1 MKKVLFTVIISIV
14 VLSLNAQPIITGAP
28 FLTITPDSRGS
39 GMGDNG
45 VATSPDV
52 ASIFYNSAKYP
63 FMEKKAGLM
72 VSYSPWLKGLAS
84 DMQVNY
90 LSGFYKINN
99 LQSFQTSLKYFYI
112 GEIIFTNNNGEEIF
126 RGKATEFAF
135 TGGYSLKMNDY
146 WAAALNLKFIYS
158 NLTAG
163 ANTGSQT
170 HPGIA
175 AAGDLSFYY
184 RKDISLGKL
193 PSTISWGLTMQNMGT
208 KIDYGSSFRPFIP
221 TNLKTGFALNMNF
234 DEFNS
239 LQLSFEMNKLMV
251 PTQDSTM
258 NLAEYYSIP
267 VTEGMIRSF
276 YDSPGGFSEEM
287 QEIIWSGGAE
297 YGYNNMLF
305 LRSGLF
311 LENANKGGRKF
322 ISVGLGFKYSVFDID
337 FSYLI
342 PFGITDSPLKNTM
355 RFTLSFYF
363 DKNNN
368 K

>member
-1 MKKVLFTVIISIV
+1 MKKVLLTAIISIIV
-14 VLSLNAQPIITGAP
+14 FTLNAQPIITGAP

-63 FMEKKAGLM
+63 FMKKKSGLM
-72 VSYSPWLKGLAS
+72 LSYSPWLKGLAS

-90 LSGFYKINN
+90 LSGFYKINDM
-99 LQSFQTSLKYFYI
+99 QSFQASLKYFYI

-126 RGKATEFAF
+126 RGKASEFAF
-135 TGGYSLKMNDY
+135 STGYSMKMTDY
-146 WAAALNLKFIYS
+146 LSGALNLKFIYS

-184 RKDISLGKL
+184 RKDITLGKL
-193 PSTISWGLTMQNMGT
+193 PSKINWGISFQNMGT
-208 KIDYGSSFRPFIP
+208 KIDYGSSLRPFIP
-221 TNLKTGFALNMNF
+221 TNLKTGVGLNM
-234 DEFNS
+234 DLDDFNS

-251 PTQDSTM
+251 PTPDSANNYWDM
-258 NLAEYYSIP
+258 S

-276 YDSPGGFSEEM
+276 YDAPGGFKEEM
-287 QEIIWSGGAE
+287 QEIIWSGGLE
-297 YGYNNMLF
+297 YAYNQMLF

-311 LENANKGGRKF
+311 YENSNKGGRKF
-322 ISVGLGFKYSVFDID
+322 VSVGLGFRYSIFDID

-342 PFGITDSPLKNTM
+342 PFGISDSPLKNTM
-355 RFTLSFYF
+355 RFSLSFYF
-363 DKNNN
+363 DKNN